1 MRHAFAAST
10 TQTEDLTQH
19 VERRSH
25 FASVAAVVDQL
36 DLESS
41 QGGVSG
47 ENVDVGNPPCR
58 RQSFIKGQKTLA
70 ELAQLYDVHP
80 NQITTWRTQLLDGAA
95 GVFGSEGSTE
105 AAEPA
110 IDVQTLR
117 AEISELTLVNDFLA
131 GALGKPEIFNTDQ
144 GSQGGLSRS
153 SQHGVFRSAPCIGQG
168 LRRTFSSPRS
178 CEVWH
183 CTLPTIRRCAIEQTM
198 IAKLT
203 GTFDDFGPD
212 WAVIDVGGVGYLVHC
227 SAKTLDA
234 LGARGAVVTVHTEL
248 QVSENDMRLIGFA
261 SGEERSWFRLLTGV
275 QGVGSKM
282 ALAVLSAL
290 SVEEVQRAC
299 AGGDAAMVARAQG
312 VGPKLAARIVNEL
325 KDKAGGIV
333 GVALAVSVG
342 SASAD
347 AVSAL
352 QNLGFKPQ
360 VATMA
365 VARAIEELG
374 EGAELNALVRV
385 ALKRAAG

>member
-1 MRHAFAAST
+1 
-10 TQTEDLTQH
+10 
-19 VERRSH
+19 
-25 FASVAAVVDQL
+25 
-36 DLESS
+36 
-41 QGGVSG
+41 
-47 ENVDVGNPPCR
+47 
-58 RQSFIKGQKTLA
+58 
-70 ELAQLYDVHP
+70 
-80 NQITTWRTQLLDGAA
+80 
-95 GVFGSEGSTE
+95 
-105 AAEPA
+105 
-110 IDVQTLR
+110 
-117 AEISELTLVNDFLA
+117 
-131 GALGKPEIFNTDQ
+131 
-144 GSQGGLSRS
+144 
-153 SQHGVFRSAPCIGQG
+153 
-168 LRRTFSSPRS
+168 
-178 CEVWH
+178 
-183 CTLPTIRRCAIEQTM
+183 M

-234 LGARGAVVTVHTEL
+234 LGTRGDMVTLHTEL

-261 SGEERSWFRLLTGV
+261 SGEERAWFRLLTGV

-290 SVEEVQRAC
+290 SVDEVQRAC

-325 KDKAGGIV
+325 QDKAGGMAGV
-333 GVALAVSVG
+333 GGAGLAAVPAG

-374 EGAELNALVRV
+374 EGAGLNELVRV